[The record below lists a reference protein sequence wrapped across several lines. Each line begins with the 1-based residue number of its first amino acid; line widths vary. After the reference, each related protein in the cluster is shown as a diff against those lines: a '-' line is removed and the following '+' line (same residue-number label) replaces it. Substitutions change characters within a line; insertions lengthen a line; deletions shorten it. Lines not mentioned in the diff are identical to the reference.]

1 MMQLAIIGNL
11 GADAERKST
20 NGRDYVTFR
29 VAHSEK
35 ISDGSERTTW
45 VSCFMPGNAGSLF
58 DFLKKGT
65 KVFVCGRMSVRVYSS
80 PKTKAWEAG
89 VEISVDRVELCG
101 QRVTLA
107 AIKSALA
114 DGSIN
119 ENELQEVINKNSF

>member
-1 MMQLAIIGNL
+1 MMQLSIIGNL

-35 ISDGSERTTW
+35 QSDGSERTTW
-45 VSCFMPGNAGSLF
+45 VSCIMSGNAGNLF
-58 DFLKKGT
+58 DFLKRGT
-65 KVFVCGRMSVRVYSS
+65 KVYASGRMGVRVYSS

-89 VEISVDRVELCG
+89 VELSVDRVELCG

-107 AIKSALA
+107 AVKSALA
-114 DGSIN
+114 DCSLTP
-119 ENELQEVINKNSF
+119 EQLQEALQNNSF